1 MLFPENGNTTDDRLT
16 AGLQGGDRRLL
27 YQKGEMIMIRKI
39 FALALVLALTA
50 SLAACT
56 ATVAAG
62 DQTGTARSG
71 GNTSR
76 SGGTAGGE
84 RISEEKAQEIAL
96 KHAGLKADQVTGIRV
111 SYDVDDGVP
120 EYEVEFRYDGWEYEY
135 EIHAETGEIRSYDRD
150 D

>member
-1 MLFPENGNTTDDRLT
+1 MTRK
-16 AGLQGGDRRLL
+16 LL
-27 YQKGEMIMIRKI
+27 
-39 FALALVLALTA
+39 ALALVLVLAV

-62 DQTGTARSG
+62 EQTGSAQSG
-71 GNTSR
+71 GNTNR
-76 SGGTAGGE
+76 SGGGATTGE
-84 RISEEKAQEIAL
+84 RISEEEVRRIVL
-96 KHAGLKADQVTGIRV
+96 EHAGLKADQVK
-111 SYDVDDGVP
+111 SMQMNYDVDDGVP

>member
-1 MLFPENGNTTDDRLT
+1 MMPRK
-16 AGLQGGDRRLL
+16 LL
-27 YQKGEMIMIRKI
+27 
-39 FALALVLALTA
+39 ALALVLVLVV

-56 ATVAAG
+56 ASVSTPG
-62 DQTGTARSG
+62 GSG
-71 GNTSR
+71 GQSNTTQSVGNTGHA
-76 SGGTAGGE
+76 GGGATTGE
-84 RISEEKAQEIAL
+84 RISEEEAQRIAL
-96 KHAGLKADQVTGIRV
+96 EHAGLKADQVKSMRM

>member
-1 MLFPENGNTTDDRLT
+1 MTRK
-16 AGLQGGDRRLL
+16 LL
-27 YQKGEMIMIRKI
+27 
-39 FALALVLALTA
+39 ALALVLVLAV

-62 DQTGTARSG
+62 EQNGMAQSG
-71 GNTSR
+71 GNTNR
-76 SGGTAGGE
+76 SGGGATTGE

-96 KHAGLKADQVTGIRV
+96 KHAGLKADQVTGLRV

>member
-1 MLFPENGNTTDDRLT
+1 
-16 AGLQGGDRRLL
+16 
-27 YQKGEMIMIRKI
+27 MIRKI
-39 FALALVLALTA
+39 FALALVLALTV

-84 RISEEKAQEIAL
+84 RISEDKAQEIAL

-111 SYDVDDGVP
+111 SYAVDDGVP

-135 EIHAETGEIRSYDRD
+135 EIHAETGEVLSFEHDR
-150 D
+150 

>member
-1 MLFPENGNTTDDRLT
+1 
-16 AGLQGGDRRLL
+16 
-27 YQKGEMIMIRKI
+27 MIRKI

-76 SGGTAGGE
+76 SGGDGSANHSGSGAPTGE
-84 RISEEKAQEIAL
+84 RISEEEAQRIAL
-96 KHAGLKADQVTGIRV
+96 EHAGLKADQVKGLRV

-120 EYEVEFRYDGWEYEY
+120 EYEVEFHHDRWEYEY

>member
-1 MLFPENGNTTDDRLT
+1 MMTRK
-16 AGLQGGDRRLL
+16 LL
-27 YQKGEMIMIRKI
+27 
-39 FALALVLALTA
+39 ALALVLALTA

-62 DQTGTARSG
+62 EQTGIAQSG
-71 GNTSR
+71 GNTNR
-76 SGGTAGGE
+76 SGGGATTGE
-84 RISEEKAQEIAL
+84 RISEEEVRRIVL
-96 KHAGLKADQVTGIRV
+96 EHAGLKADQVKSMRM

>member
-1 MLFPENGNTTDDRLT
+1 
-16 AGLQGGDRRLL
+16 
-27 YQKGEMIMIRKI
+27 MIRKI

-56 ATVAAG
+56 ASVSTPGGAVESDVTRNG
-62 DQTGTARSG
+62 D
-71 GNTSR
+71 NTSR
-76 SGGTAGGE
+76 SGGAAGGE

-96 KHAGLKADQVTGIRV
+96 KHAGLKADQVSGLR
-111 SYDVDDGVP
+111 
-120 EYEVEFRYDGWEYEY
+120 VEFYHDHWEYEY

>member
-1 MLFPENGNTTDDRLT
+1 
-16 AGLQGGDRRLL
+16 
-27 YQKGEMIMIRKI
+27 MIRKI
-39 FALALVLALTA
+39 FALALVLALTV

-111 SYDVDDGVP
+111 KYDVDDGVP

-135 EIHAETGEIRSYDRD
+135 EIHAETGDIRSYDRD